1 MVTKRW
7 LREVRLFYRRDP
19 ILITLSLLVVVVFL
33 LAAIAPGLLTNA
45 SPRAMSANLLSPPSA
60 EHLLGTDEF
69 GRDVYTRIVY
79 GARYSL
85 MIAGIVISISIL
97 VGVVVGTLAGFVGG
111 TLDTLIGRSADL
123 VFALPYLIVAMA
135 IGVALGA
142 GMTSLIISLSVVWWP
157 TYVRLIRGQVLQ
169 ARNMDYVEAAMALGA
184 SRVRILWKQILP
196 TTLGPVAVLASN
208 NIGVVIRI
216 AAGLSF
222 IGLGPEP
229 PTPEWGIMVAESR
242 EFFITAWWVGVFP
255 GLAIVIVGLA
265 FSLLGDALGEV
276 VDKRESI

>member
-1 MVTKRW
+1 MTKR
-7 LREVRLFYRRDP
+7 LKEFRNFYRRDP
-19 ILITLSLLVVVVFL
+19 VLITFALIVAGLFV
-33 LAAIAPGLLTNA
+33 LAAVAPELLTSR
-45 SPRAMSANLLSPPSA
+45 SPRAMSADLLQAPSA
-60 EHLLGTDEF
+60 THILGTDEF
-69 GRDVYTRIVY
+69 GRDIYTRIVF

-85 MIAGIVISISIL
+85 IIAGVVITTSIAI
-97 VGVVVGTLAGFVGG
+97 GVVLGTLAGFLGG
-111 TLDTLIGRSADL
+111 TTDSIIGRAADL

-135 IGVALGA
+135 IGVALGP
-142 GMTSLIISLSVVWWP
+142 GMTSLIISLAVVWWP
-157 TYVRLIRGQVLQ
+157 TYVRLIRGQVIQ
-169 ARNMDYVEAAMALGA
+169 ARNMDYVEAAAALGA

-208 NIGVVIRI
+208 NIGVIIRI

-255 GLAIVIVGLA
+255 GLAIVVVGLA